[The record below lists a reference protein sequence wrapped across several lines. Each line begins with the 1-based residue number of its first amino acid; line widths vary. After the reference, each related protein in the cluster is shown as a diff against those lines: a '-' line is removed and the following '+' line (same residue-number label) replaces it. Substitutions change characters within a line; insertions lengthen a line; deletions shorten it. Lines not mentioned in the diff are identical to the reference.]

1 MKRIKLIWLTAY
13 SISIMVFA
21 WSVWSWLNAVY
32 YHPVTPEQASLN
44 EFDFRIKGSSYPL
57 SRYQGLLEGGLF
69 FEKPPA
75 PPEVK
80 VQFQSGLVVYGVVK
94 GKSGRAIVELEGDQA
109 QETWIVKP
117 GSVVGGETIV
127 AIGADYV
134 EVKNES
140 GTGKVFIRK

>member
-1 MKRIKLIWLTAY
+1 
-13 SISIMVFA
+13 
-21 WSVWSWLNAVY
+21 
-32 YHPVTPEQASLN
+32 
-44 EFDFRIKGSSYPL
+44 
-57 SRYQGLLEGGLF
+57 
-69 FEKPPA
+69 
-75 PPEVK
+75 
-80 VQFQSGLVVYGVVK
+80 
-94 GKSGRAIVELEGDQA
+94 VELEGDQA